1 MSNEITPH
9 VGQVWAIKDGG
20 FTNYFKITKLTRAMV
35 WYHQI
40 NSCGEPTFRSETR
53 RIWTKNIATMLGEP
67 LAIYEA
73 RKEVE
78 RHAKVLQAM
87 HDSHDK
93 YSEVYKTLS

>member
-1 MSNEITPH
+1 MSETHTPE
-9 VGQVWAIKDGG
+9 VGQIRISDSER
-20 FTNYFKITKLTRAMV
+20 NYTKITKLSAKMV
-35 WYHQI
+35 WYLRCDKHGSPI
-40 NSCGEPTFRSETR
+40 NHDVYK
-53 RIWTKNIATMLGEP
+53 IWAKNADLYLGEP